1 MDLEGVMLS
10 KRSQRKTSTVWYHL
24 LKILNLKK
32 KTQLVDIIKKKQT
45 HRYGG
50 LVVASGERE
59 KGGLR
64 GTN

>member
-1 MDLEGVMLS
+1 MISLTKNS
-10 KRSQRKTSTVWYHL
+10 KSKNW
-24 LKILNLKK
+24 NLKK